1 MANGGGPTPGD
12 KKGYEELI
20 AVAEKAREE
29 AELSAAAY
37 ERLSQVLKSS
47 SAAAEYYAKSNQQS
61 IKAMEAAISAT
72 QMMIEAAAQA
82 GESTED
88 LAQKME
94 DYENRLTALK
104 GEQEAIALSTGA
116 AAKGAKNL
124 AGMFGIATD
133 ASSNMALQLGALA
146 GKLYQSAGA
155 MDKKAAATKAA
166 ITGMNTFANYMEQGM
181 LLVLKKGISLAF
193 EMDQSVMEFARTMG
207 IATDE
212 ARDFG
217 RAMKTTQQ
225 SLLASGVGVR
235 ESTQAWATL
244 RGEMSAFTSLSMGA
258 RQEIVTM
265 TSQLERNGMSASNT
279 ARSMEHLSRIYGQTE
294 RTAQDTM
301 RSLMQFS
308 IELQVPPDIISQ
320 DFAEASRTLA
330 VHGNRM
336 MRVFSD
342 LQIAAKQ
349 TGIGF
354 RDLLSITSQFDT
366 FHGAAEAAGRL
377 NAILGRDLF
386 NSLDM
391 LMTVDPT
398 ERFRRLRQGILA
410 AAGSFEQLSYY
421 EKRAIADAAGLKDV
435 AELAMLMSG
444 RLEQGAAGMQ
454 QNAMTAEQLADRTL
468 RLQGVKEKLMNT
480 IAALA
485 PTFERW
491 IEKIH
496 DWIGNADQMATRLKS
511 AKNWI
516 MGVWGAM
523 KIAAAMTEL
532 YRLKQ
537 LALAASL
544 GQATAATR
552 GLTAAM
558 YGTGIIGG
566 IGLIAAI
573 TMTNSAFN
581 KPGSPTFLQSLGIV
595 ARSSRQAGSGLRGL
609 ASDMSKV
616 GQQQGAMATASQLS
630 MAVQNM
636 SDIDSSGVRGMA
648 AAIRDVAI
656 AMDQIDTEK
665 ALEFRTTVRMF
676 GTAQIA
682 QAAAAA
688 QSLRDSDVERIKELV
703 SQANELAAASRVSQ
717 GDELNSLV
725 RSVARIAQTQGGGGA
740 TGGGAYSGPSKV
752 EAVLKLGGRTLD
764 RHIINI
770 VSERFGIQER

>member
-1 MANGGGPTPGD
+1 MANGEGPKPGD

-20 AVAEKAREE
+20 AVAEQARKE

-37 ERLSQVLKSS
+37 ERLSGTLKSS
-47 SAAAEYYAKSNQQS
+47 SASAEYFAKANQQKV
-61 IKAMEAAISAT
+61 KAMEASISAT
-72 QMMIEAAAQA
+72 QMMIQAAAEA
-82 GESTED
+82 GESTEA

-94 DYENRLTALK
+94 DYQNRLTALK
-104 GEQEAIALSTGA
+104 GEQEAIALQQDS

-133 ASSNMALQLGALA
+133 ASSNMALQMGALA

-166 ITGMNTFANYMEQGM
+166 ITTMNTFSNYMEQGM
-181 LLVLKKGISLAF
+181 LLVLKKGIELAF
-193 EMDQSVMEFARTMG
+193 EMDQSVMEFSRTMG

-212 ARDFG
+212 ATKFG
-217 RAMKTTQQ
+217 RAMKSTQQ
-225 SLLASGVGVR
+225 ALLASGVSVR
-235 ESTQAWATL
+235 ETSQSWGTL
-244 RGEMSAFTSLSMGA
+244 RSEMTAFTSYSMET
-258 RQEIVTM
+258 RQSIVAM
-265 TSQLERNGMSASNT
+265 TAQLGRNGMAASDT
-279 ARSMEHLSRIYGQTE
+279 ARSMENLVRIYGQTADAAE
-294 RTAQDTM
+294 NTM
-301 RSLMQFS
+301 RSLAQFS
-308 IELQVPPDIISQ
+308 IDLQVPPEIISR
-320 DFAEASRTLA
+320 DFAEASRDLA
-330 VHGNRM
+330 VYGQRM
-336 MRVFSD
+336 IRTFSD
-342 LQIAAKQ
+342 LQVAAKN
-349 TGIGF
+349 TGIGM

-366 FHGAAEAAGRL
+366 FQGAAEAAGRL

-398 ERFRRLRQGILA
+398 ERFRRLREGILA

-421 EKRAIADAAGLKDV
+421 EKRAIADAAGLRDV

-444 RLEQGAAGMQ
+444 RLESSAAAMG
-454 QNAMTAEQLADRTL
+454 QNAMTAEELANRTL
-468 RLQGVKEKLMNT
+468 ALQSIKEKLMNT
-480 IAALA
+480 VAALA
-485 PTFERW
+485 PTFEMW

-496 DWIGNADQMATRLKS
+496 NFIGTAGELSAKIKRAKNVILTFYAVSKTGAAVMELLRLK
-511 AKNWI
+511 
-516 MGVWGAM
+516 
-523 KIAAAMTEL
+523 T
-532 YRLKQ
+532 
-537 LALAASL
+537 LALAAAQ

-558 YGTGIIGG
+558 YGTGVVGA

-581 KPGSPTFLQSLGIV
+581 KPGSPTFLQSLGV
-595 ARSSRQAGSGLRGL
+595 TARQSRRAAAGVREFAGDLSGLAR
-609 ASDMSKV
+609 
-616 GQQQGAMATASQLS
+616 QGGAIAVSSQLS
-630 MAVQNM
+630 MAMQNM
-636 SDIDSSGVRGMA
+636 SNVDSSGVRQMA
-648 AAIRDVAI
+648 EAIRDVAM
-656 AMDQIDTEK
+656 AMEQIDPNK

-725 RSVARIAQTQGGGGA
+725 RSVARIAQTQSGGGA
-740 TGGGAYSGPSKV
+740 GGASYSGPSKV

-764 RHIINI
+764 RHIVNI
-770 VSERFGIQER
+770 VSERFGINER